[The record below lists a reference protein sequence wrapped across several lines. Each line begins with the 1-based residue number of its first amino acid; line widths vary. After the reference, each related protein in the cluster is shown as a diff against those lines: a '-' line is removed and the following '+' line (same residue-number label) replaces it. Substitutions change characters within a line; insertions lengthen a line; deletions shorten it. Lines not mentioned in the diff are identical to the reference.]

1 MADARWHR
9 IEALFHEALAQPEA
23 AREAWLDAQGDD
35 ADIRADVRRL
45 LAADAQLAKAP
56 LIDAAV
62 QAVARD
68 VVAPDAS
75 LATDARLGPWR
86 LLHEL
91 GRGGMGVVWLAERAD
106 GAYDARVAIKQLR
119 STLASDELTRRFRTE
134 RQILADLDHPNIA
147 RLVDGG
153 TAPDGTPY
161 LAMEY
166 VPGTTITAWADAH
179 SLDLTARLQLFL
191 RVCDGVAYAHRAL
204 VVHRDLKPSN
214 ILVTPDGVPKLVD
227 FGIAKLLDATSADDT
242 ADVRPMT
249 PAYASPEQVRGERLT
264 VATDVFSLGVVLYE
278 LLTGAQPFREAGDDA
293 SSARQ
298 RILTTEPPL
307 PSRVVSARAG
317 VPNRRVDAAQ
327 LVGDLDT
334 IVRTAL
340 RKDPAE
346 RYASVERL
354 ADDLRRHLDGRP
366 LLARPATPLYVL
378 RKFVGRH
385 RATVIASA
393 TGVALLAGAT
403 ALYTR
408 SLQRARDVAEAERA
422 TAEQT
427 TAFLTDMFRRADPT
441 RALGDTLTVRAAL
454 DEARVRLATELASQP
469 AVRARLLHAMG
480 VTYRN
485 LALFATADTVLRDA
499 LSLYET
505 IEPTPGGVGT
515 AGVLEQLAQ
524 LQVVR
529 TAAEGRIE
537 EGRTLAAR
545 ALAIREAIGD
555 PLPLAGALR
564 QVAALQLQTSLDSA
578 RASYERALG
587 LQERVL
593 GADDREVLTTRY
605 SLALVAMRQGR
616 VPEALEALR
625 AVHAARARVL
635 PVNDPQRGESANLL
649 AGAWAQLGRH
659 DSARVYYEEALALAQ
674 RVFGPEHVEAADA
687 LHNLATAV
695 QALGDRDSSIALL
708 ERALAI
714 RRAAY
719 GATSGPVANTLM
731 TIGNAHN
738 IARAY
743 RESLPWYREAI
754 TVYDAVLPP
763 GHRSAYYPRFNL
775 GIALNSLGR
784 LDEAETV
791 LREALRIAET
801 SGGADAHTAPTTQH
815 MLGEVLRGQGRMREA
830 TAMYTTALDR
840 LLPLVGPESFRVGH
854 PTEALAALAAERGDQ
869 AEVVRLYRAY
879 WPAVVARFPDDAEG
893 LAKARTRFVTALRA
907 TGDTVAADSVQRAES
922 STAATAG
929 R

>member
-1 MADARWHR
+1 MADARWHL
-9 IEALFHEALAQPEA
+9 IERLFHEALMQSET
-23 AREAWLDAQGDD
+23 ARDGWLDAHCDD
-35 ADIRADVRRL
+35 AGIRVEVRRL
-45 LAADAQLAKAP
+45 LAADAQLAQAP
-56 LIDAAV
+56 LLEAAV
-62 QAVARD
+62 QAAARD
-68 VVAPDAS
+68 VAAS
-75 LATDARLGPWR
+75 EVTSSNDARVGPWR

-91 GRGGMGVVWLAERAD
+91 GRGGMGIVWLAERAD
-106 GAYDARVAIKQLR
+106 GAYDARVAIKLLR
-119 STLASDELTRRFRTE
+119 STLASEELMRRFRTE

-153 TAPDGTPY
+153 TALDGTPY

-166 VPGTTITAWADAH
+166 VPGTTITAWAEAQG
-179 SLDLTARLQLFL
+179 LGLEARLQLFL
-191 RVCDGVAYAHRAL
+191 RVCDAVAYAHRAL

-242 ADVRPMT
+242 TDLRPMT

-278 LLTGAQPFREAGDDA
+278 LLTGTQPFRKAGDDA

-307 PSRVVSARAG
+307 PSRLVSGGAHAPGRH
-317 VPNRRVDAAQ
+317 VDAAR

-334 IVRTAL
+334 IVQTAL
-340 RKDPAE
+340 RKDSVE

-366 LLARPATPLYVL
+366 LLARPATPWYVL
-378 RKFVGRH
+378 QKFVGRH
-385 RATVIASA
+385 RATVIASV
-393 TGVALLAGAT
+393 TGVALLVGAT
-403 ALYTR
+403 TFYTK
-408 SLQRARDVAEAERA
+408 SLQRARDVAEAERV

-441 RALGDTLTVRAAL
+441 RARGETITVRAAL
-454 DEARVRLATELASQP
+454 DEARVRLATDLTSQP
-469 AVRARLLHAMG
+469 AVRARLLQAMG

-499 LSLYET
+499 LSLYARLEGT
-505 IEPTPGGVGT
+505 AGGVGT
-515 AGVLEQLAQ
+515 ASVLEQLAQ
-524 LQVVR
+524 VQVAR
-529 TAAEGRIE
+529 TAAEGRVE
-537 EGRTLAAR
+537 EGRAFATR
-545 ALAIREAIGD
+545 ALAIRERIGD

-564 QVAALQLQTSLDSA
+564 QLAAFQLQTSLDSA
-578 RASYERALG
+578 RAAYTRALA
-587 LQERVL
+587 LQQRALTAEH
-593 GADDREVLTTRY
+593 REVLTTRY
-605 SLALVAMRQGR
+605 SLAMVALRQGR
-616 VPEALEALR
+616 VQEAIDALR
-625 AVHAARARVL
+625 EVHVTRARVL
-635 PVNDPQRGESANLL
+635 PRDDPQRGESANLL
-649 AGAWAQLGRH
+649 AGAWAQLGQH
-659 DSARVYYEEALALAQ
+659 DSARVYYEEALALVQ
-674 RVFGPEHVEAADA
+674 RVFGPEHVETADG

-695 QALGDRDSSIALL
+695 QAMGDRDSSIALL

-714 RRAAY
+714 RRATY
-719 GATSGPVANTLM
+719 GALSGPVANTLM

-754 TVYDAVLPP
+754 TVYDAVLPS

-784 LDEAETV
+784 LAEAETV
-791 LREALRIAET
+791 LREALRVAET
-801 SGGADAHTAPTTQH
+801 SGGADAHTAPMTQH
-815 MLGEVLRGQGRMREA
+815 MLGEVLRGQGRTREA
-830 TAMYTTALDR
+830 IAMYKTALDR
-840 LLPLVGPESFRVGH
+840 LVAVVGPESFRVGH
-854 PTEALAALAAERGDQ
+854 PAEALASLAAERGDH

-879 WPAVVARFPDDAEG
+879 WPAVVARFPDDAAG
-893 LAKARTRFVTALRA
+893 LGTARSRFASALQVTGESA
-907 TGDTVAADSVQRAES
+907 AADSVRMADPS
-922 STAATAG
+922 IPSP